1 MSWSVKLTKSSDAEI
16 DGLPASVRQEAYE
29 AITDIGEDPYLDG
42 SIELDGY
49 PGHRRIHF
57 YRGRYRIVYMVSEKQ
72 RRVIVTRIRPRG
84 RAYIGYQPPRR

>member
-1 MSWSVKLTKSSDAEI
+1 MSWSVKFTKSSDAEI
-16 DGLPASVRQEAYE
+16 DGLPENVRQEAYE
-29 AITDIGEDPYLDG
+29 AIADVGEDPYLDG

-84 RAYIGYQPPRR
+84 TAYIGYEPPRR